1 MQTELQVQSLKE
13 PKMSK
18 DIKERVEKDVDLQ
31 FTLSQRES
39 LIKQIKKELQSSKS
53 QNAKLKTKNTDLK
66 KLVEKL
72 EKQQQEVPKPGH
84 R

>member
-1 MQTELQVQSLKE
+1 M
-13 PKMSK
+13 
-18 DIKERVEKDVDLQ
+18 EKDVDLQ